1 MMSKILYSPPWNLWT
16 HWINCFAFVGGNRAQ
31 PAAITKLATT
41 ESTERATYAD
51 ANEITWNATFYW
63 LATARV
69 CVLCC
74 AARLNGILEAE
85 PIDESPLFCY
95 QMLCVRIWLSRSC
108 SWQPYVWEGRG
119 KFVRR
124 RRRQRWPRFFSTATT
139 MSLRCILF
147 SRCAWVYWKIPNAL
161 YVFTAS
167 YKYIRENRPCEHV
180 AGGAEINGAAL
191 ARCILYIVLFGLLYV
206 YEKCV
211 WIFNLCYSKE

>member
-41 ESTERATYAD
+41 ESTERATYTD

-95 QMLCVRIWLSRSC
+95 QMLCVYMIVSFLLVATIC
-108 SWQPYVWEGRG
+108 VGGEGEICTTTTTTTALAPIFLHG
-119 KFVRR
+119 HNNVAAMH
-124 RRRQRWPRFFSTATT
+124 PFFSLCL
-139 MSLRCILF
+139 SLLKNTKCFVCFYRI
-147 SRCAWVYWKIPNAL
+147 I
-161 YVFTAS
+161 
-167 YKYIRENRPCEHV
+167 YIRENRPCEHV

-191 ARCILYIVLFGLLYV
+191 VRCRYIVLFGLLYV